1 MQTVEDVRA
10 GVPAPPD
17 SPQNVPGPGPT
28 PPPGPEEPLL
38 PAEPAERPSE
48 GDGGEDEENEG

>member
-1 MQTVEDVRA
+1 MSAVELPSA

-17 SPQNVPGPGPT
+17 APQNVPGPGPT
-28 PPPGPEEPLL
+28 PPPGPDEPLL

-48 GDGGEDEENEG
+48 GDGDEQEEDEG